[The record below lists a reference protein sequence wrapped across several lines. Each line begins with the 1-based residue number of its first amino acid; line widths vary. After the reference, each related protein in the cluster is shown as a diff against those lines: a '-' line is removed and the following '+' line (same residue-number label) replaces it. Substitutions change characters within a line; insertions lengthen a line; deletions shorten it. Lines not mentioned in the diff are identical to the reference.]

1 MPELR
6 CRPGDLAIVIS
17 AKYASNLGRIVRVI
31 RRDNGNG
38 ALRYKESIPT
48 WLVESPTLLTWY
60 AYKKRYRRKRG
71 PVPDAQLQPI
81 RGEPLGRDIAESLCD
96 ISSVLV
102 PISKENIL

>member
-6 CRPGDLAIVIS
+6 CRPGDLAIVIN

-38 ALRYKESIPT
+38 ALRYKENIPT

-96 ISSVLV
+96 ISSVLL

>member
-6 CRPGDLAIVIS
+6 CRPGDLAIVIN

-38 ALRYKESIPT
+38 ALRYKESISA
-48 WLVESPTLLTWY
+48 WLVESAIPLTWY
-60 AYKKRYRRKRG
+60 TNKKRYRRKRG

-81 RGEPLGRDIAESLCD
+81 RREPLGRDIAESLCD
-96 ISSVLV
+96 IPSVLL